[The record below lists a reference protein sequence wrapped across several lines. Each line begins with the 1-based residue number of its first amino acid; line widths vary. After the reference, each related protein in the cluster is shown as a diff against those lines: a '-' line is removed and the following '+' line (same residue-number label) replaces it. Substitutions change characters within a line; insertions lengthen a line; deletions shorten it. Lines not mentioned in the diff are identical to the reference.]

1 MKVFVLCDTHDIDGA
16 RLVLQNLRALQIPAR
31 GFTIGKRW
39 RTEKRRLDELLSP
52 ATHMVVLYSEHN
64 VNCAWLSF
72 VAGYSIGTG
81 RPLILYRPSR
91 YPHQVPYLAPFFLVL
106 SVEDLGAFLREEQ
119 KEWVSL
125 AQRREARRSLLELG
139 ISFRG
144 DAFAEAVVE
153 GNTQAAELF
162 LKAGLPADTRDKKGV
177 PLLGLAVRTGNQ
189 AMVDLL
195 LDAGAQID
203 TQSEDRGNSAL
214 MDAVAGGHERIARRL
229 VEAGANVNLKS
240 KDGQTALVL
249 AVGRNSVELVELLL
263 KAKADPDI
271 PDKLG
276 FSGRKY
282 AKLFHNPEILALF
295 EAHPPIQGS

>member
-1 MKVFVLCDTHDIDGA
+1 MKVFVLCDTHDIHHA
-16 RLVLQNLRALQIPAR
+16 RLILRALRDLQIPAR
-31 GFTIGKRW
+31 AFTVGKRW

-52 ATHMVVLYSEHN
+52 ATHIVVPYSEHN
-64 VNCAWLSF
+64 VTSAWLSF

-81 RPLILYRPSR
+81 RLLILYRPSR

-106 SVEDLGAFLREEQ
+106 SIEDLCSFIEAEHR
-119 KEWVSL
+119 EWVSL
-125 AQRREARRSLLELG
+125 TERREARRSLLELG

-153 GNTQAAELF
+153 GNIQAAELF

-177 PLLGLAVRTGNQ
+177 TLLGLAARTGNL
-189 AMVDLL
+189 AMVELL
-195 LDAGAQID
+195 LNAGARMD
-203 TQSEDRGNSAL
+203 TQSEDRGNSPL

-229 VEAGANVNLKS
+229 VEAGANVNLQS

-249 AVGRNSVELVELLL
+249 AVGRNDVPLVDLLL
-263 KAKADPDI
+263 KAHADPDI
-271 PDKLG
+271 NDKLG

-282 AKLFHNPEILALF
+282 AKLFHNPEIQALF
-295 EAHPPIQGS
+295 SAYPSPQNP